1 MRALLTEESKYY
13 IYNDLGTGKR
23 YVFDGNSLI
32 ELPDPDNVNDNKPP
46 YHIETDDDEPDD
58 TELNDDDNDSDGNG
72 QGSKSGKQD
81 SQEEEQQEQEK
92 SSQSSQ
98 QDNDEN
104 DEDDDDWED
113 DGDSDWNDDE
123 EDEDSDSSSNSSQN
137 SSSNSSGKQN
147 STGEQQNQSK
157 QKSSGEYDPQEDV
170 DEITDKDVDY
180 SDWDEIKDVLDE
192 IQDKIDDL
200 SEEDRQKFY
209 DTLRD
214 QMHKVDKD
222 LLEKENEERQK
233 EIEEASKNYDSDK
246 DPKNIELKEIADD
259 LNDTQLVNDLL
270 DETDRKVFQ
279 DRQQRRKERQ
289 KAEAEANKYN
299 VKGGSADFLLDI
311 NKLIKR
317 EVKKINTTSWGRIN
331 KKSEGSGVIKPGK
344 TKKRNPEIPRLFIY
358 FDQSGSWGESDL
370 EVGKTAISS
379 LNQYVKKGK
388 LVIEVY
394 YFANKVHSDAASA
407 RAEGGTGAG
416 YELMQHIAAN
426 KPDNVVVMTDHD
438 FDSWGDIKQAAPQ
451 VVKGGVFLLFR
462 NGEISKE
469 LIARLR
475 GKLFTKVYEF

>member
-1 MRALLTEESKYY
+1 
-13 IYNDLGTGKR
+13 
-23 YVFDGNSLI
+23 
-32 ELPDPDNVNDNKPP
+32 
-46 YHIETDDDEPDD
+46 
-58 TELNDDDNDSDGNG
+58 
-72 QGSKSGKQD
+72 
-81 SQEEEQQEQEK
+81 
-92 SSQSSQ
+92 
-98 QDNDEN
+98 
-104 DEDDDDWED
+104 
-113 DGDSDWNDDE
+113 
-123 EDEDSDSSSNSSQN
+123 
-137 SSSNSSGKQN
+137 
-147 STGEQQNQSK
+147 
-157 QKSSGEYDPQEDV
+157 
-170 DEITDKDVDY
+170 
-180 SDWDEIKDVLDE
+180 
-192 IQDKIDDL
+192 
-200 SEEDRQKFY
+200 
-209 DTLRD
+209 
-214 QMHKVDKD
+214 MHKVDKD

-270 DETDRKVFQ
+270 DETDRKVFR

-317 EVKKINTTSWGRIN
+317 EVKKINTNSWGRIN

-358 FDQSGSWGESDL
+358 FDQSYSWKESDL

-426 KPDNVVVMTDHD
+426 KPDNVVVITDHD
-438 FDSWGDIKQAAPQ
+438 FDTWGEITHAAPQ

-462 NGEISKE
+462 EGSVSKE